1 MKIKQAALL
10 ALSALLIVNCS
21 KDDDPV
27 DIKDEGI
34 YINEIYASTGEDW
47 IELYNDTGDE
57 KDLSGYKI
65 FDDTSEKYALP
76 QGTLIASKGYLVLV
90 CDDSG
95 AGLNPNFKL
104 SAAGEKVTLANASSA
119 IIDQVIFPA
128 LNEGESYGRYPDGS
142 DDFRISG
149 NATRGVS
156 NGEENAP
163 IINSVTRQPLVVRPG
178 NEVLI
183 STDISASTGTV
194 IEAVKLFYNIN
205 GGSMTEVVMSLS
217 AGTVYYATIPAI
229 DNGVVQY
236 YIQAQTTN
244 DAVSVSPFQAPA
256 DSYAYAVSNAA
267 LPGLYLNEVM
277 AFNTSCCPDT
287 DGDAEEFD
295 DWIEIYN
302 GGANA
307 VDLGGMYLSDDPANP
322 FKNKIPTSN
331 PALTTIQPG
340 GFLVLWADE
349 NGSQG
354 ELHLNFQL
362 NSTGE
367 TVGIYFIDGRPIS
380 ERAFEG
386 QSENQS
392 SGLLQDGGL
401 TWGVLGSPTPGASNE

>member
-10 ALSALLIVNCS
+10 ALSALLIANCS

-27 DIKDEGI
+27 TADEGI
-34 YINEIYASTGEDW
+34 YINEIYASTGDDW
-47 IELYNDTGDE
+47 IELYNDTEAE

-65 FDDTSEKYALP
+65 FDETSEKYALP
-76 QGTLIASKGYLVLV
+76 EGTLIASKSYLVLV

-95 AGLNPNFKL
+95 VALNPNFKL
-104 SAAGEKVTLANASSA
+104 SAGGEKVTLQNTSSA
-119 IIDQVIFPA
+119 IVDQVIFPA

-149 NATRGVS
+149 NSTRGTT
-156 NGEENAP
+156 NGAENAP
-163 IINSVTRQPLVVRPG
+163 IINSVDRQPLVVRPG
-178 NEVLI
+178 NEVLV
-183 STDISASTGTV
+183 STDISASTGTTV
-194 IEAVKLFYNIN
+194 SGVKLFYNNN
-205 GGSMTEVVMSLS
+205 GSSFTEVAMSLS
-217 AGTVYYATIPAI
+217 AGTTYYATIPAI

-236 YIQAQTTN
+236 YVETRTSN
-244 DAVSVSPFQAPA
+244 GVVSVSPFQAPA
-256 DSYAYAVSNAA
+256 DVYEYTVSDAT
-267 LPGLYLNEVM
+267 LPQLYVNEVM

-302 GGANA
+302 AGANA
-307 VDLGGMYLSDDPANP
+307 IDIGGMYLSDDPANA
-322 FKNKIPTSN
+322 FKNKIPASN
-331 PALTTIQPG
+331 PSLTTIQPG

-367 TVGIYFIDGRPIS
+367 AVGIYFIDGRAID
-380 ERAFEG
+380 ERTFVG
-386 QSENQS
+386 QTENQT
-392 SGLLQDGGL
+392 SGLLQDGGG
-401 TWGVLGSPTPGASNE
+401 TWGVLASPTPGASNE